1 MLLHDLLRR
10 YQHSGQDPWR
20 PDRSRWKTLPPA
32 GAGQPEKLSVEL
44 DLARQEQGSIVVPE
58 NLNGKDQEF
67 RDAFECAMRG
77 KRGIIVNR
85 EPMPAG
91 DA

>member
-1 MLLHDLLRR
+1 M
-10 YQHSGQDPWR
+10 
-20 PDRSRWKTLPPA
+20 PPA
-32 GAGQPEKLSVEL
+32 GAGQPEKMSVEL
-44 DLARQEQGSIVVPE
+44 DLARLGARQALPE